1 MTTIIV
7 THEDNEVDEF
17 EFESGLK
24 SISIGRRSSN
34 DVCVPN
40 LSVSGKHASIVFENS
55 SAWLEDLKSTN
66 GSYINGVQIT
76 RQEIQ
81 DGDEIILGKIR
92 LTYISNDFDAAATSN
107 PKHTGAESAQT
118 ATQPP
123 TQTSAQVMGDN
134 VKVAPKAPVHIGTPT
149 DLSANQNVNNK
160 VAELEGDTK
169 LVSPKRDEN
178 SEKPPQDLAKN
189 SSDSVEDEAS
199 FARDASLFDQVPA
212 VSNGAVAARP
222 APSEVPH
229 PLEGV
234 DRPDASSVAPMHEL
248 DSTPVASKGAV
259 IEIKNGAKSGQILPI
274 DKPVTTL
281 GRPGIQ
287 IAAIMRK
294 PDGYFLM
301 HIESDDS
308 VDRPTLNQ
316 DAIGDEPVL
325 LHSGDELNVAG
336 IDVEFMLS

>member
-17 EFESGLK
+17 EFESSHT

-40 LSVSGKHASIVFENS
+40 LSVSGRHAAIVFKNDN
-55 SAWLEDLKSTN
+55 AWLEDLKSTN
-66 GSYINGVQIT
+66 GTYINGVQIS

-81 DGDEIILGKIR
+81 DGDEIILGKVK
-92 LTYISNDFDAAATSN
+92 LAFVNASQLSAATNNST
-107 PKHTGAESAQT
+107 HAGANSAL
-118 ATQPP
+118 
-123 TQTSAQVMGDN
+123 
-134 VKVAPKAPVHIGTPT
+134 APSL
-149 DLSANQNVNNK
+149 DLSSGLAQMAQNGSEHVASDKDTSVDLLANSST
-160 VAELEGDTK
+160 GDTK
-169 LVSPKRDEN
+169 RASSTSAEKVNAAAIES
-178 SEKPPQDLAKN
+178 SET
-189 SSDSVEDEAS
+189 
-199 FARDASLFDQVPA
+199 
-212 VSNGAVAARP
+212 
-222 APSEVPH
+222 PH

-234 DRPDASSVAPMHEL
+234 ERRDATAVTPMHEL
-248 DSTPVASKGAV
+248 DSTPTASKGAV

-316 DAIGDEPVL
+316 DVIGDEPVL

>member
-7 THEDNEVDEF
+7 THEDNEIDEF
-17 EFESGLK
+17 EFKPGHQ

-40 LSVSGKHASIVFENS
+40 LSVSGNHARIVFENNR
-55 SAWLEDLKSTN
+55 ARIEDLKSTN
-66 GSYINGVQIT
+66 GTYIKGLQIS

-81 DGDEIILGKIR
+81 DGDEIILGKVR
-92 LTYISNDFDAAATSN
+92 LTFLNAGYEPAPAYNSTQ
-107 PKHTGAESAQT
+107 AESASAISSHDLSSDLAQMALEASERASP
-118 ATQPP
+118 AT
-123 TQTSAQVMGDN
+123 
-134 VKVAPKAPVHIGTPT
+134 GTT
-149 DLSANQNVNNK
+149 DYLSANVEQ
-160 VAELEGDTK
+160 AATK
-169 LVSPKRDEN
+169 LAGPIHAKNLGIPTQASPVKSVESDEN
-178 SEKPPQDLAKN
+178 
-189 SSDSVEDEAS
+189 EAS
-199 FARDASLFDQVPA
+199 YAQDASLFDQAPK
-212 VSNGAVAARP
+212 SINGAS
-222 APSEVPH
+222 APSSAATTSEPPH
-229 PLEGV
+229 PLENV
-234 DRPDASSVAPMHEL
+234 DRHDASSVAPMHEL
-248 DSTPVASKGAV
+248 DSPPSASKGAV

>member
-17 EFESGLK
+17 EFASDLQ

-40 LSVSGKHASIVFENS
+40 LSVSGKHASIVLEADK
-55 SAWLEDLKSTN
+55 AWLEDLGSTN
-66 GSYINGVQIT
+66 GTYVNGIQID
-76 RQEIQ
+76 RQEIHEN
-81 DGDEIILGKIR
+81 DEIILGKVR
-92 LTYISNDFDAAATSN
+92 LSYLGSDYDLKPIDRPVATETTQTSPDPAN
-107 PKHTGAESAQT
+107 VTVEPEELASGSVQSQPGPAESADQDEKT
-118 ATQPP
+118 T
-123 TQTSAQVMGDN
+123 
-134 VKVAPKAPVHIGTPT
+134 
-149 DLSANQNVNNK
+149 
-160 VAELEGDTK
+160 
-169 LVSPKRDEN
+169 LVSPPIAVT
-178 SEKPPQDLAKN
+178 EKA
-189 SSDSVEDEAS
+189 SAEAVDSPEEKAS
-199 FARDASLFDQVPA
+199 FARDASLFDA
-212 VSNGAVAARP
+212 EASAGNGAAPEAVAAADSR
-222 APSEVPH
+222 H
-229 PLEGV
+229 PLDGV
-234 DRPDASSVAPMHEL
+234 ERQDNAVAPMHEL
-248 DSTPVASKGAV
+248 DSPSVASKGAV